1 MHSSAVT
8 GATATSSNFYVHRE
22 QQLKHNDGLKHKT
35 ESLRKALDQ
44 VISSDDAPIFVGNA
58 MPLDKVRAV
67 GFSELHSTWRFMS
80 YKWHYNKCPNVV

>member
-44 VISSDDAPIFVGNA
+44 VISSEDAPIFVGPTA
-58 MPLDKVRAV
+58 FRGQRPGIV
-67 GFSELHSTWRFMS
+67 
-80 YKWHYNKCPNVV
+80 